1 MKKINRKEVVRG
13 AVIGAIAG
21 GIVGG
26 VVSGAANLPFLGK
39 IAVACVVGVIVGV
52 MGRLIWR

>member
-1 MKKINRKEVVRG
+1 MKKINRKRVLRG

-21 GIVGG
+21 GIVG
-26 VVSGAANLPFLGK
+26 VVSGVANLPFLGK